1 MIRLGLTS
9 FSEHD
14 YLTGKKRATLY
25 EYASH
30 LPLVEMDTAYYGIPP
45 KERVA
50 EWVKAVPENFRFVM
64 KVYSGISCQ
73 GEWQTYYASE
83 EEMITAFLE
92 SMAPLIESKKLFAFL
107 VQFSGTFG
115 CTKENVAY
123 LQKIRHWFKDLPIA
137 IELRNNSWYQPNFV
151 KQMLQFMKE
160 NQFSLVIVDEP

>member
-50 EWVKAVPENFRFVM
+50 EWVKEVPENFRFVM

-107 VQFSGTFG
+107 VQFYSMAMGRS
-115 CTKENVAY
+115 
-123 LQKIRHWFKDLPIA
+123 L
-137 IELRNNSWYQPNFV
+137 
-151 KQMLQFMKE
+151 
-160 NQFSLVIVDEP
+160 NQ

>member
-1 MIRLGLTS
+1 
-9 FSEHD
+9 
-14 YLTGKKRATLY
+14 
-25 EYASH
+25 
-30 LPLVEMDTAYYGIPP
+30 MDTAYYGIPP

-107 VQFSGTFG
+107 VQFQEHLVVRKKMSLT
-115 CTKENVAY
+115 CK
-123 LQKIRHWFKDLPIA
+123 K
-137 IELRNNSWYQPNFV
+137 FV
-151 KQMLQFMKE
+151 TGLKTYPSPLNYE
-160 NQFSLVIVDEP
+160 IIHGINQTL

>member
-1 MIRLGLTS
+1 
-9 FSEHD
+9 
-14 YLTGKKRATLY
+14 
-25 EYASH
+25 
-30 LPLVEMDTAYYGIPP
+30 MDTAYYGIPP

-92 SMAPLIESKKLFAFL
+92 SMAPLIESKKFAFL

-123 LQKIRHWFKDLPIA
+123 LQK
-137 IELRNNSWYQPNFV
+137 FV
-151 KQMLQFMKE
+151 TGLKTYPSPLNYE
-160 NQFSLVIVDEP
+160 IIHGINQTL

>member
-14 YLTGKKRATLY
+14 YLTGKKRSTLY

-92 SMAPLIESKKLFAFL
+92 SMAPLIESKKIICL
-107 VQFSGTFG
+107 SGTIF
-115 CTKENVAY
+115 
-123 LQKIRHWFKDLPIA
+123 
-137 IELRNNSWYQPNFV
+137 RNIWLYERKCRLLAKNS
-151 KQMLQFMKE
+151 
-160 NQFSLVIVDEP
+160 SLV

>member
-92 SMAPLIESKKLFAFL
+92 SMARFFP
-107 VQFSGTFG
+107 
-115 CTKENVAY
+115 
-123 LQKIRHWFKDLPIA
+123 
-137 IELRNNSWYQPNFV
+137 V
-151 KQMLQFMKE
+151 K
-160 NQFSLVIVDEP
+160 

>member
-14 YLTGKKRATLY
+14 YLTGKKRSTLY

-83 EEMITAFLE
+83 EE
-92 SMAPLIESKKLFAFL
+92 
-107 VQFSGTFG
+107 
-115 CTKENVAY
+115 
-123 LQKIRHWFKDLPIA
+123 
-137 IELRNNSWYQPNFV
+137 
-151 KQMLQFMKE
+151 
-160 NQFSLVIVDEP
+160 

>member
-92 SMAPLIESKKLFAFL
+92 SMAPLIESKNYLPFWYNFQEHL
-107 VQFSGTFG
+107 VVRKKMSLT
-115 CTKENVAY
+115 CK
-123 LQKIRHWFKDLPIA
+123 K
-137 IELRNNSWYQPNFV
+137 FV
-151 KQMLQFMKE
+151 TGLKTYPSPLNYE
-160 NQFSLVIVDEP
+160 IIHGINQTL